1 MSYGSDDDFD
11 LKLRQRGER
20 LSGTS
25 EGSHFQK
32 LNGHETINDALDMHP
47 VGPSQ
52 PHGSLPNTP
61 GAVSLI
67 SFLLG
72 GLCFL
77 SLKVFF
83 SKLQYLNSNLDD
95 DTQAGWWW
103 STPQLGFFLGAW
115 SFFHWAEFSV
125 TAGWNR
131 EKCSIDCEY

>member
-52 PHGSLPNTP
+52 PH
-61 GAVSLI
+61 
-67 SFLLG
+67 
-72 GLCFL
+72 
-77 SLKVFF
+77 
-83 SKLQYLNSNLDD
+83 
-95 DTQAGWWW
+95 
-103 STPQLGFFLGAW
+103 
-115 SFFHWAEFSV
+115 
-125 TAGWNR
+125 
-131 EKCSIDCEY
+131 